1 MVHDREELSG
11 FDLGV
16 EHLQIAKEGIMF
28 LRRVTFKDS
37 KEKSIIMLLVE
48 NSIKPNGLTSVS
60 MGLDFSN
67 D

>member
-1 MVHDREELSG
+1 
-11 FDLGV
+11 
-16 EHLQIAKEGIMF
+16 MF
-28 LRRVTFKDS
+28 LRCVTFKDS

>member
-11 FDLGV
+11 CDLGV

-37 KEKSIIMLLVE
+37 KEKSIIMFLVE
-48 NSIKPNGLTSVS
+48 NSIKPNGLISVS